1 MNAKRFLSVGHDCAA
16 VSCYNDEENR
26 AAVSLGRREADNQ
39 TKKARRPLRM
49 DGRCAGIAPPSAAA
63 PKNKILRRTHLR
75 VTNGV
80 LFGLI
85 G

>member
-39 TKKARRPLRM
+39 TKKARRRKQTKFYKE
-49 DGRCAGIAPPSAAA
+49 RIC
-63 PKNKILRRTHLR
+63 
-75 VTNGV
+75 V
-80 LFGLI
+80 
-85 G
+85 